1 MHSYRP
7 LPSATATT
15 GPRLPARRRAPPASA
30 PRVTG
35 GRLAGVLIGAARV
48 RKAFGGELFA
58 GTVTSY
64 QSPFFRVRYTDG
76 DEEDLTGTELAS
88 ILDYTEADLRD
99 PRGWHYDYNVLNPI
113 GIPGFV
119 KGIREYCTEYN
130 VVLPEV
136 WLQMAKRSSPTW
148 RPDHEDEI
156 FAAEDYE
163 INVEAYREQE
173 RQFLERVLQGN
184 LSQARAPRTM
194 ANLQYPAIKMIHYA
208 ASRGLKL
215 PLAPTELALYLAFL
229 SKERNTVGAVTMAK
243 NAASTIGSLNG
254 HAAGVYDTA
263 KVNATI
269 ETVKRRNRR
278 QVKKAAGLTPNMIS
292 AIIRKYGY
300 PRQGRRPEHQWE
312 MAIGVAV
319 AVGFKILLRY
329 DDLVRAR
336 WNDGYCEVLETHVRF
351 YLDGRK
357 NNQYG
362 GNFLDIAK
370 PEKGKGI
377 YDLVVAAK
385 DLFRSGLVL
394 PNINVAT
401 GVLHP
406 EQPMSHSSFVAFLR
420 SALINI
426 GLSEE
431 EAEVFSAHSMRAGG
445 ATAAAVHG
453 LHQEDIQHLAGVK
466 DANWLAWYNRH
477 YLGERLRVSRAIGL

>member
-1 MHSYRP
+1 M
-7 LPSATATT
+7 
-15 GPRLPARRRAPPASA
+15 
-30 PRVTG
+30 
-35 GRLAGVLIGAARV
+35 
-48 RKAFGGELFA
+48 
-58 GTVTSY
+58 
-64 QSPFFRVRYTDG
+64 
-76 DEEDLTGTELAS
+76 
-88 ILDYTEADLRD
+88 
-99 PRGWHYDYNVLNPI
+99 
-113 GIPGFV
+113 
-119 KGIREYCTEYN
+119 
-130 VVLPEV
+130 
-136 WLQMAKRSSPTW
+136 
-148 RPDHEDEI
+148 
-156 FAAEDYE
+156 
-163 INVEAYREQE
+163 
-173 RQFLERVLQGN
+173 
-184 LSQARAPRTM
+184 
-194 ANLQYPAIKMIHYA
+194 
-208 ASRGLKL
+208 
-215 PLAPTELALYLAFL
+215 
-229 SKERNTVGAVTMAK
+229 
-243 NAASTIGSLNG
+243 
-254 HAAGVYDTA
+254 YDTA